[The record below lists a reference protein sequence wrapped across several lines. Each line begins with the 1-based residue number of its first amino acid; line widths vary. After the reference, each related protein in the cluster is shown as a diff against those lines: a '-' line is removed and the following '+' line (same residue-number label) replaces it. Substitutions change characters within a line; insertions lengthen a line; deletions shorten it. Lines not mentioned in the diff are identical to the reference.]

1 MTEQEKLNK
10 IKALNKMI
18 INLKTN
24 PEVNSRKTIQKL
36 QQEIDDLI
44 KQ

>member
-10 IKALNKMI
+10 IQALNKMI

-36 QQEIDDLI
+36 QQEIDDLV

>member
-36 QQEIDDLI
+36 QQEVDDLI

>member
-1 MTEQEKLNK
+1 MTEQEKFNK

>member
-1 MTEQEKLNK
+1 MTEQEKFDK

>member
-1 MTEQEKLNK
+1 MTEQEKFNK
-10 IKALNKMI
+10 IEALNKMI

-36 QQEIDDLI
+36 QQEIDNLI
-44 KQ
+44 KS

>member
-1 MTEQEKLNK
+1 MTEQEKFNK

-36 QQEIDDLI
+36 QQEVDDLI